1 MLKRASFVIKS
12 VIIICFVFLFSSVSF
27 AESDNSQKRVQ
38 RIALPS
44 SYTVRL
50 NDGFHDMELAPGFRD
65 MNFGDTAEKLG
76 PHAKLLSTLENG
88 SRKLYTRTSDKLKAG
103 NVPLRVIVYEFKK
116 KLLTTIYLYS
126 DLNNL
131 EAMRE
136 LCSSKYGDPVKMKDE
151 TNCKEQYAWLTGS
164 GLISLSQTELG
175 AQLAISD
182 MSVRLLAD
190 SDLHEDEIVLLPGFR
205 HMRIGHPFRSYADDL
220 KICFEA
226 ENGYGWYGD
235 YKNSKDGLN
244 HYWSDTEAKYLK
256 SGTLCPVDFERE
268 TFNYGLGIKSSL
280 LLFKRYTFSLDFC
293 LAIFTQINSIDKHYT
308 TMNKSSYNSYLDK
321 MQGFF
326 KSFTIRSEFD
336 VKIWKGLSAGAGF
349 KFVYINQTL
358 GNDYSKTSSE
368 TKYSLDSTV
377 NAAASGYSWNVEAF
391 VRYSF

>member
-1 MLKRASFVIKS
+1 MPNKKVFKS
-12 VIIICFVFLFSSVSF
+12 L
-27 AESDNSQKRVQ
+27 
-38 RIALPS
+38 
-44 SYTVRL
+44 
-50 NDGFHDMELAPGFRD
+50 
-65 MNFGDTAEKLG
+65 
-76 PHAKLLSTLENG
+76 
-88 SRKLYTRTSDKLKAG
+88 
-103 NVPLRVIVYEFKK
+103 
-116 KLLTTIYLYS
+116 
-126 DLNNL
+126 
-131 EAMRE
+131 
-136 LCSSKYGDPVKMKDE
+136 
-151 TNCKEQYAWLTGS
+151 
-164 GLISLSQTELG
+164 LISLFLLIAGGVKAFSFELFQFSVAPKYALHNG
-175 AQLAISD
+175 QLNEYVLYKNGNNLSELNWEIKNISLLGFNAT
-182 MSVRLLAD
+182 MSWEMILLEAECMWGFPKASGNMLD
-190 SDLHEDEIVLLPGFR
+190 SDWLNSSNYGMKTDYSESSNRVDYLGDLELRMGVNIKTWDFLYIIPYGC
-205 HMRIGHPFRSYADDL
+205 ISYS

-244 HYWSDTEAKYLK
+244 HYWSDAEAKYLK

-358 GNDYSKTSSE
+358 GNDYSKTSTE